1 MTDRV
6 TLLDVTTRDGLQD
19 EPLFVATR
27 EKARIVAASVAAG
40 IAEVEATSFVHPKW
54 VPQLADADALIAEL
68 PRGPR
73 YATLIMNERG
83 FDRAVAAFDAAGYPR
98 GGYALVF
105 VASAS
110 PRHNRANNNR
120 SIDETLAYFDTI
132 AQRARNAGV
141 ALRAGLACSFA
152 SPWIDETIELATV
165 RAMASRFAAGG
176 CEVVTLADTIGKG
189 TPEVVSAT
197 IAAVQAATP
206 VELSLHFH
214 DLRGSALPN
223 VEAGLACGV
232 RRFEG
237 VLGGIGGCP
246 FAPEAPGNLDLE
258 ALARFVA
265 ARGFETGVD
274 LAKLDAARRVLLA
287 ALAAAEPI
295 SATPPAQPASAAP

>member
-19 EPLFVATR
+19 EPLFVATA
-27 EKARIVAASVAAG
+27 EKARIVQALADAG
-40 IAEVEATSFVHPKW
+40 ITEVEATSFVHPKW
-54 VPQLADADALIAEL
+54 VPQLADADVLIAQL
-68 PRGPR
+68 PRGVR

-83 FDRAVAAFDAAGYPR
+83 FDRAVAAFDGAGYQR
-98 GGYALVF
+98 GSYELCF

-110 PRHNRANNNR
+110 PRHNRSNNNR
-120 SIDETLAYFDTI
+120 SIEETLAYFDTI
-132 AQRARNAGV
+132 AARAHDAGV
-141 ALRAGLACSFA
+141 TMRAGVACSFA
-152 SPWIDETIELATV
+152 SPWNDETIEVDTV
-165 RAMASRFAAGG
+165 RTMASRFAAGG
-176 CEVVTLADTIGKG
+176 CAVVTLADTIGKG

-197 IAAVQAATP
+197 IAAVQDATG

-223 VEAGLACGV
+223 VEAGLARGV

-265 ARGFETGVD
+265 ARGYETGVD
-274 LAKLDAARRVLLA
+274 AAKLGAARRVLLA

-295 SATPPAQPASAAP
+295 VTEARA